1 MFNWYHWS
9 ACIHVATAL
18 YPQSFISF
26 LSLKFFWWLFLHIKC
41 ILLWFISYLM
51 WSVHFS
57 KMKNAVF
64 LYYLLN
70 WHLPGYSFL
79 IFSFVSRMGLWM
91 AAFVSPQLCPN
102 WIISTALGWIA
113 IKLSG
118 PLAVTL
124 SISVFPVFPWV
135 LFIILTCLTS
145 LTHIS
150 SSRRSSSQQEDERER
165 EMWGRDARRVA
176 VVV

>member
-1 MFNWYHWS
+1 
-9 ACIHVATAL
+9 
-18 YPQSFISF
+18 
-26 LSLKFFWWLFLHIKC
+26 
-41 ILLWFISYLM
+41 M

-57 KMKNAVF
+57 KIYINAVF

-79 IFSFVSRMGLWM
+79 VFSLISRMALWM
-91 AAFVSPQLCPN
+91 AMFVSPQLCPN
-102 WIISTALGWIA
+102 WIISRALGWIA
-113 IKLSG
+113 IKLSW
-118 PLAVTL
+118 PLAATL

-150 SSRRSSSQQEDERER
+150 SSRHSSSHREDERER
-165 EMWGRDARRVA
+165 DVRKRCKEGSCGCLMRNPSFHTISLRRCQLSMCCA
-176 VVV
+176 SISPYLTSISKC